1 LPYTGVATVSA
12 RRYAVTTH
20 ARWSSPP
27 SSPVIVG
34 RAVATIVWSIAA
46 RSMPSMI
53 PEKTMSTWRRGSP
66 AAVGTAAD
74 TGDVTSMRFLVGRG
88 SERLATL

>member
-1 LPYTGVATVSA
+1 
-12 RRYAVTTH
+12 
-20 ARWSSPP
+20 
-27 SSPVIVG
+27 
-34 RAVATIVWSIAA
+34 
-46 RSMPSMI
+46 MPSMI